1 MYTYSMSAFYENI
14 SCNKNM
20 KLNYKVRLGSVL
32 VSEGVIMS
40 SSDEEIRRKRSKSR
54 EKSRYRPPQCVAE
67 PDPYWIHTCNYR
79 IKKEAK
85 GARI

>member
-1 MYTYSMSAFYENI
+1 
-14 SCNKNM
+14 M

-54 EKSRYRPPQCVAE
+54 EKSRYRLTTPVCYGAGSIL
-67 PDPYWIHTCNYR
+67 DPHM
-79 IKKEAK
+79 
-85 GARI
+85 

>member
-54 EKSRYRPPQCVAE
+54 EKSRYRLTTPVCCGAGSIL
-67 PDPYWIHTCNYR
+67 DPHM
-79 IKKEAK
+79 
-85 GARI
+85 